1 MVSKSSFTSK
11 LTRDP
16 RQRAEIYS
24 REGRT
29 QKAAEM
35 YARAGDFRQAARLA
49 IEAGDE
55 RLAVDCSLK
64 AAFGVTADGQA
75 ARPSPIDQA
84 PPGGRANQPAPP
96 PSSQPPSLPPQP
108 SQQVRRSQELEQPA
122 PAGQALHPLQ
132 AAELLEAHGHYDEAI
147 GLFELARAYRRAA
160 ASALSRGQSAR
171 AARLFERGRA
181 FYDAAVEYEN
191 AELLDDALRV
201 LELEAKRLAKDDRV
215 RLDPKE
221 AAATQEQL
229 ARVGLRRVEVLR
241 KLGKETEA
249 SALLRELR
257 PTAQTVRLLEES
269 GKYREAIEA
278 ALQMGDAET
287 AVRLLQRAPDI
298 DRQLAAQIHLRSGHA
313 VEAGNLFAAL
323 GLTREAAEAYESGGD
338 WAKAGS
344 RWETAQEHERAA
356 EAYQRA
362 RRPRDAARCYAA
374 LGKPQLAAA
383 AYSRAGDHAAA
394 AAQYLKNRQRVAAA
408 AELVAAGDRAE
419 ATKVLMQVADNSPE
433 REPATL
439 QLVPLLLEQ
448 GQAEEALRRL
458 RQLPQLRPSALTA
471 TADRALPAR
480 ERLYWMGRVYEQ
492 LGKFDQAET
501 CYRELADPAIEY
513 LDALARLVALRER
526 LRPAAGSPPDAGMT
540 PPPFT
545 VSSTLAAA
553 GQLANQPPPPQAY
566 PSQGAHGTQGAQ
578 QRPPHAPQRTQEAA
592 ASSTTPAG
600 SAPAGSAHVTS
611 SPPPPL
617 AAAATGFPA
626 GGRPATDQLA
636 TRATT
641 AYPSS
646 AIAGAAAGEQR
657 GSGSVALTPQPQ
669 GGAPEPSPA
678 TSGKRQLGTLNVGQ
692 VLAGR
697 FQILAEIGQGGMGRV
712 YKARDFELGDLVA
725 IKILSSAPDDGS
737 VDAERLLREVQIC
750 RKITHPNVVRV
761 FDLGR
766 HEGAIFIIMELLEGQ
781 VLVDLIDPDRRPP
794 IARVKTILSEI
805 ASGLQEA
812 HALGVVHRDLKPENV
827 ILTATRLKILDFGI
841 ARMTGFDKRLTKV
854 GFALGSP
861 LYMSPEQ
868 IQGITLDSRSDL
880 YSLGVLAFALL
891 AGREPFDGANSTAIA
906 IQHLQQ
912 PPADLRSVRPDLP
925 PGWNE
930 VVTKLLAKRP
940 DDRYQSSEEVIAALG
955 PLAVEPLDSLAPFE
969 PLDPLESFEPQE
981 PLK

>member
-16 RQRAEIYS
+16 RQRAELYS
-24 REGRT
+24 REGRP

-64 AAFGVTADGQA
+64 AAFGVTAEGQA
-75 ARPSPIDQA
+75 ALPQQLPQTPETPETPETIKSRPAAQSP
-84 PPGGRANQPAPP
+84 PA
-96 PSSQPPSLPPQP
+96 L
-108 SQQVRRSQELEQPA
+108 
-122 PAGQALHPLQ
+122 QALPALA
-132 AAELLEAHGHYDEAI
+132 AAELLEAHGRHDEAI
-147 GLFELARAYRRAA
+147 GLFELAHAHRRAA
-160 ASALSRGQSAR
+160 ASALALGQSAR

-201 LELEAKRLAKDDRV
+201 LELEAKRLGKDGRGRV
-215 RLDPKE
+215 DPPAATAASAATAAT
-221 AAATQEQL
+221 AAAQEQL

-241 KLGKETEA
+241 KLGKEAEA

-257 PTAQTVRLLEES
+257 PTTRTVRLLEES

-287 AVRLLQRAPDI
+287 AVRLLHRAPDI
-298 DRQLAAQIHLRSGHA
+298 DRQLAAQIYLRTGHA
-313 VEAGNLFAAL
+313 IEAGNLFAAL
-323 GLTREAAEAYESGGD
+323 GMTREAAEAYESGGD

-356 EAYQRA
+356 EAYLRA

-374 LGKPQLAAA
+374 LGKSQLAAA

-408 AELVAAGDRAE
+408 AELAAAGDKAE
-419 ATKVLMQVADNSPE
+419 AAKVLMQVADNSPE
-433 REPATL
+433 REAATL

-448 GQAEEALRRL
+448 GQAEEAQRRL
-458 RQLPQLRPSALTA
+458 RQLPPVRPSALTA

-480 ERLYWMGRVYEQ
+480 ERLYWLGRAYEQ
-492 LGKFDQAET
+492 LGKLDQAET
-501 CYRELADPAIEY
+501 CFRELAAPGVEH
-513 LDALARLVALRER
+513 LDAMARLVALRER
-526 LRPAAGSPPDAGMT
+526 LRPAAAGPPGPGSPPWSPGIT
-540 PPPFT
+540 PPPYT

-553 GQLANQPPPPQAY
+553 GQLANQARQPQQTPQAQA
-566 PSQGAHGTQGAQ
+566 PFGLQEPTAASGAGGTAHSTPGAT
-578 QRPPHAPQRTQEAA
+578 PGMAPAA
-592 ASSTTPAG
+592 AG
-600 SAPAGSAHVTS
+600 
-611 SPPPPL
+611 
-617 AAAATGFPA
+617 AAAAER
-626 GGRPATDQLA
+626 GRPATDELA
-636 TRATT
+636 THATT
-641 AYPSS
+641 AYPST
-646 AIAGAAAGEQR
+646 AAAAAAAR
-657 GSGSVALTPQPQ
+657 AARWTPGSAATPSPPA
-669 GGAPEPSPA
+669 GGWPEPPPA
-678 TSGKRQLGTLNVGQ
+678 TAGHRPIGTLAVGQ
-692 VLAGR
+692 VLASR
-697 FQILAEIGQGGMGRV
+697 FQILAELGQGGMGRV
-712 YKARDFELGDLVA
+712 YKARDFELGDMVA

-781 VLVDLIDPDRRPP
+781 VLVDLIDPARRPP
-794 IARVKTILSEI
+794 IARVKTILIEI

-841 ARMTGFDKRLTKV
+841 ARMTGFDKRLTQV

-868 IQGITLDSRSDL
+868 IQGITLDNRSDL

-891 AGREPFDGANSTAIA
+891 VGREPFDGANSTAIA

-912 PPADLRSVRPDLP
+912 PPPDLQSLRPDLP
-925 PGWNE
+925 AGWGE

-940 DDRYQSSEEVIAALG
+940 DDRYQTGEEVIAALT
-955 PLAVEPLDSLAPFE
+955 PLPVEPIAFPAPGEPLE
-969 PLDPLESFEPQE
+969 PLDPDFSFD
-981 PLK
+981 PLTPSAPRDPWK

>member
-11 LTRDP
+11 LIRDP
-16 RQRAEIYS
+16 RQRAELYS
-24 REGRT
+24 REGRP

-64 AAFGVTADGQA
+64 AAFGVSAEGQA
-75 ARPSPIDQA
+75 ALPQQLPQT
-84 PPGGRANQPAPP
+84 PETP
-96 PSSQPPSLPPQP
+96 QPPQTSQTPQIIPPQP
-108 SQQVRRSQELEQPA
+108 
-122 PAGQALHPLQ
+122 AGPDPQALRALP
-132 AAELLEAHGHYDEAI
+132 AAELLEGHGHHDEAI
-147 GLFELARAYRRAA
+147 GLFELAHSYRRAA
-160 ASALSRGQSAR
+160 ASALALGQSAR

-201 LELEAKRLAKDDRV
+201 LELEAKRLGKDGRG
-215 RLDPKE
+215 RADPHTAAA
-221 AAATQEQL
+221 AAATTQEQQL

-241 KLGKETEA
+241 KLGKEAEA

-257 PTAQTVRLLEES
+257 PTTQTVRLLEES

-278 ALQMGDAET
+278 ALQMGDAEA
-287 AVRLLQRAPDI
+287 AVRLLHRAPDI
-298 DRQLAAQIHLRSGHA
+298 DRQLAAQIYLRSGHA
-313 VEAGNLFAAL
+313 IEAGNLFAAL
-323 GLTREAAEAYESGGD
+323 GMTREAAEAYESGGD

-356 EAYQRA
+356 EAYLRA

-408 AELVAAGDRAE
+408 VELVAAGDKAE
-419 ATKVLMQVADNSPE
+419 AAKVLMQVADNSPE
-433 REPATL
+433 REAATL

-448 GQAEEALRRL
+448 GQAEEAQRRL
-458 RQLPQLRPSALTA
+458 RQLPAVRPSALTA

-480 ERLYWMGRVYEQ
+480 ERIYWFGRVYEQ
-492 LGKFDQAET
+492 LGKLDQAET
-501 CYRELADPAIEY
+501 CFRELAAPGVDH
-513 LDALARLVALRER
+513 LDAMARLVALRER
-526 LRPAAGSPPDAGMT
+526 LRPAATAPHGSGSSGSPGISGSPGAGST
-540 PPPFT
+540 PQPYT

-553 GQLANQPPPPQAY
+553 GQHAYQARQPQQAPQA
-566 PSQGAHGTQGAQ
+566 Q
-578 QRPPHAPQRTQEAA
+578 QP
-592 ASSTTPAG
+592 TPATG
-600 SAPAGSAHVTS
+600 ATGAHVTPGM
-611 SPPPPL
+611 PP
-617 AAAATGFPA
+617 AATGAAA
-626 GGRPATDQLA
+626 GQGRPATDQLA
-636 TRATT
+636 THATT
-641 AYPSS
+641 AYPSP
-646 AIAGAAAGEQR
+646 AAARAARQTP
-657 GSGSVALTPQPQ
+657 GSAAALPLPP
-669 GGAPEPSPA
+669 GARPGPPPVTA
-678 TSGKRQLGTLNVGQ
+678 GHRPIGTLAVGQ

-697 FQILAEIGQGGMGRV
+697 FQILAELGQGGMGRV
-712 YKARDFELGDLVA
+712 YKARDFELGDMVA

-781 VLVDLIDPDRRPP
+781 VLVDLIDPARRPP
-794 IARVKTILSEI
+794 IPRVKSILAEI

-841 ARMTGFDKRLTKV
+841 ARMTGFDKRLTQV

-868 IQGITLDSRSDL
+868 IQGITLDNRSDL

-891 AGREPFDGANSTAIA
+891 IGHEPFDGANSTAIA

-912 PPADLRSVRPDLP
+912 PPPDLYSLRPDLP
-925 PGWNE
+925 AGWGE

-940 DDRYQSSEEVIAALG
+940 DDRYQSSEDVIAALM
-955 PLAVEPLDSLAPFE
+955 PLPVEPLAPSTSPASLEPLEPLEPFE
-969 PLDPLESFEPQE
+969 PDASFDPLARFELEE
-981 PLK
+981 P

>member
-16 RQRAEIYS
+16 RQRAELYS
-24 REGRT
+24 REGRP

-55 RLAVDCSLK
+55 RLAVECSLK
-64 AAFGVTADGQA
+64 AAFGAGTDGPSPGGATGNAGNAGGQQPVPAAPGRDPAVSRSLDDSAVSAPRGA
-75 ARPSPIDQA
+75 AR
-84 PPGGRANQPAPP
+84 
-96 PSSQPPSLPPQP
+96 SSQPDRPPQP
-108 SQQVRRSQELEQPA
+108 LRDSQSSPALSQV
-122 PAGQALHPLQ
+122 QALNAMQ
-132 AAELLEAHGHYDEAI
+132 AAELLAAHGHYDEAI
-147 GLFELARAYRRAA
+147 GLFELARAHRRAA
-160 ASALSRGQSAR
+160 AAALALGQSAR

-181 FYDAAVEYEN
+181 FYDAAVAYEN

-201 LELEAKRLAKDDRV
+201 LEIEAARLGKDDRG
-215 RLDPKE
+215 RLDRLEP
-221 AAATQEQL
+221 AVQEQL

-241 KLGKETEA
+241 KLGKESEA
-249 SALLRELR
+249 AALLREVR
-257 PTAQTVRLLEES
+257 PTSGTVRLLEES

-287 AVRLLQRAPDI
+287 AVRLLRRAPDI
-298 DRQLAAQIHLRSGHA
+298 DRQLAAQIYLRCGHA

-323 GLTREAAEAYESGGD
+323 GMTREAAEAYESGGD

-344 RWETAQEHERAA
+344 RWETAQELERAA

-374 LGKPQLAAA
+374 QGKSQLAAA

-394 AAQYLKNRQRVAAA
+394 AAQYLKGRQRVAAA
-408 AELVAAGDRAE
+408 AELVAAGDKSE
-419 ATKVLMQVADNSPE
+419 AAKVLMQVADNSPE

-439 QLVPLLLEQ
+439 QLVPLLLEE

-458 RQLPQLRPSALTA
+458 RQLPPVRPSSLTSS
-471 TADRALPAR
+471 ADRALPAR
-480 ERLYWMGRVYEQ
+480 ERLYWMGRAYEQ
-492 LGKFDQAET
+492 LGKLDQAEN
-501 CYRELADPAIEY
+501 CFRELADPAVEH
-513 LDALARLVALRER
+513 LDALARLVAVRER
-526 LRPAAGSPPDAGMT
+526 LRPGAAVPPAGSMSQPVYFPQSSLTSPGVAHPPHPPVGAQGPAAFTAGSP
-540 PPPFT
+540 
-545 VSSTLAAA
+545 VLS
-553 GQLANQPPPPQAY
+553 QPP
-566 PSQGAHGTQGAQ
+566 
-578 QRPPHAPQRTQEAA
+578 
-592 ASSTTPAG
+592 
-600 SAPAGSAHVTS
+600 APATGTPGTSATPGMAS
-611 SPPPPL
+611 
-617 AAAATGFPA
+617 
-626 GGRPATDQLA
+626 D
-636 TRATT
+636 
-641 AYPSS
+641 
-646 AIAGAAAGEQR
+646 GAAARSRTGELETHPTTAFPSAAR
-657 GSGSVALTPQPQ
+657 ATPRPPGTRTSRPGRASRELPGSAAGDAGRQP
-669 GGAPEPSPA
+669 GAAAPDSPA
-678 TSGKRQLGTLNVGQ
+678 VGHRPIGTLITGQ

-712 YKARDFELGDLVA
+712 YKAHDFELGEMVA
-725 IKILSSAPDDGS
+725 IKVLSGAPDDGS

-750 RKITHPNVVRV
+750 RRITHPNVVRV

-781 VLVDLIDPDRRPP
+781 VLVELIDPARRPP
-794 IARVKTILSEI
+794 ISRVKTILIEI

-841 ARMTGFDKRLTKV
+841 ARMTGFDKRLTQV

-868 IQGITLDSRSDL
+868 IQGVTLDSRSDL
-880 YSLGVLAFALL
+880 YSLGVLAFALI

-912 PPADLRSVRPDLP
+912 PPPDLRIVRPGLP
-925 PGWNE
+925 AGWNE
-930 VVTKLLAKRP
+930 VVSKLLAKRP
-940 DDRYQSSEEVIAALG
+940 QDRCQTSQEVIDALTPLSVDPFG
-955 PLAVEPLDSLAPFE
+955 PLEPPPAAPLAPFE
-969 PLDPLESFEPQE
+969 PFE
-981 PLK
+981 

>member
-11 LTRDP
+11 LIRDP
-16 RQRAEIYS
+16 RQRAELYS
-24 REGRT
+24 REGRP

-64 AAFGVTADGQA
+64 AAFGVTAEGQA
-75 ARPSPIDQA
+75 ALPQQLPQNPEIV
-84 PPGGRANQPAPP
+84 QP
-96 PSSQPPSLPPQP
+96 
-108 SQQVRRSQELEQPA
+108 R
-122 PAGQALHPLQ
+122 PAGLQDPPALQALPALP
-132 AAELLEAHGHYDEAI
+132 AAELLEAHGHHDEAI
-147 GLFELARAYRRAA
+147 GLFELAHAYRRAA
-160 ASALSRGQSAR
+160 ASALALGQAAR

-201 LELEAKRLAKDDRV
+201 LELEAKRLGKDGRGRV
-215 RLDPKE
+215 DPH
-221 AAATQEQL
+221 AATTAATAATAATHEQQL

-241 KLGKETEA
+241 KLGKEAEA

-257 PTAQTVRLLEES
+257 PTTQTVRLLEES

-278 ALQMGDAET
+278 ALQMGDAEA
-287 AVRLLQRAPDI
+287 AVRLLHRAPDI
-298 DRQLAAQIHLRSGHA
+298 DRQLAAQIYLRSGHA
-313 VEAGNLFAAL
+313 IEAGNLFAAL

-356 EAYQRA
+356 EAYLRA
-362 RRPRDAARCYAA
+362 RRPRDAARCYAVV
-374 LGKPQLAAA
+374 GKPQLAAA
-383 AYSRAGDHAAA
+383 AYSKAGDHAAA

-408 AELVAAGDRAE
+408 AELAAAGDKTE
-419 ATKVLMQVADNSPE
+419 AAKVLMQVADNSPE
-433 REPATL
+433 REAATL

-448 GQAEEALRRL
+448 GQAEEAQRRL
-458 RQLPQLRPSALTA
+458 RQLPPVRPSALTA

-480 ERLYWMGRVYEQ
+480 ERLYWLGRAYEQ
-492 LGKFDQAET
+492 LGKLDQAET
-501 CYRELADPAIEY
+501 CFRELAAPGVEH
-513 LDALARLVALRER
+513 LDAMARLVALRER
-526 LRPAAGSPPDAGMT
+526 LRPAAAAPPAPGSPGSPGIT
-540 PPPFT
+540 PPPYT

-553 GQLANQPPPPQAY
+553 GQLAYQARQPQQAPQAQA
-566 PSQGAHGTQGAQ
+566 PHGLQEPTAASGAGGAHSTSGT
-578 QRPPHAPQRTQEAA
+578 APGTAPAA
-592 ASSTTPAG
+592 AG
-600 SAPAGSAHVTS
+600 R
-611 SPPPPL
+611 
-617 AAAATGFPA
+617 
-626 GGRPATDQLA
+626 GRPATDELA
-636 TRATT
+636 THATT
-641 AYPSS
+641 AYPST
-646 AIAGAAAGEQR
+646 AAAAAR
-657 GSGSVALTPQPQ
+657 AARWTPGSAAAPPLPP
-669 GGAPEPSPA
+669 GGRPEPPPA
-678 TSGKRQLGTLNVGQ
+678 TAGHRPIGTLAVGQ

-697 FQILAEIGQGGMGRV
+697 FQILAELGQGGMGRV
-712 YKARDFELGDLVA
+712 YKARDFELGDMVA

-781 VLVDLIDPDRRPP
+781 VLVELIDPARRPP
-794 IARVKTILSEI
+794 IARVKTILIEI

-841 ARMTGFDKRLTKV
+841 ARMTGFDKRLTQV

-868 IQGITLDSRSDL
+868 IQGITLDNRSDL

-891 AGREPFDGANSTAIA
+891 VGREPFDGANSTAIA

-912 PPADLRSVRPDLP
+912 PPPDLRSLRPDLP
-925 PGWNE
+925 AGWGE

-940 DDRYQSSEEVIAALG
+940 DDRYQTSEEVIAALN
-955 PLAVEPLDSLAPFE
+955 PLPVEPLAFPAPVEPLEPLE
-969 PLDPLESFEPQE
+969 PLDPDVSFDPLTPSEPQDPWE
-981 PLK
+981 

>member
-11 LTRDP
+11 LIRDP
-16 RQRAEIYS
+16 RQRAELYS
-24 REGRT
+24 REGRP

-64 AAFGVTADGQA
+64 AAFGVTAEGQA
-75 ARPSPIDQA
+75 AQPTPS
-84 PPGGRANQPAPP
+84 GRASTASRPP
-96 PSSQPPSLPPQP
+96 RLEP
-108 SQQVRRSQELEQPA
+108 EQPA
-122 PAGQALHPLQ
+122 AHQDLQSLHALA
-132 AAELLEAHGHYDEAI
+132 AAELLEANGYHDEAI

-160 ASALSRGQSAR
+160 ASALALGQSAR

-201 LELEAKRLAKDDRV
+201 LELEAKRLGKDNRG
-215 RLDPKE
+215 RADPRDPT
-221 AAATQEQL
+221 AAAAREQL
-229 ARVGLRRVEVLR
+229 ARVDLRRVEVLR
-241 KLGKETEA
+241 KLGKEAEA
-249 SALLRELR
+249 SSLLRELR

-287 AVRLLQRAPDI
+287 AVRLLHRAPDI
-298 DRQLAAQIHLRSGHA
+298 DRQLAAQIYLRSGHA
-313 VEAGNLFAAL
+313 VEAGNLFALL
-323 GLTREAAEAYESGGD
+323 GMTREAAEAYESGGD

-374 LGKPQLAAA
+374 LGRPQLAAA

-408 AELVAAGDRAE
+408 AELVAAGDKAE
-419 ATKVLMQVADNSPE
+419 AAKVLLQVADNSPE
-433 REPATL
+433 REAATL
-439 QLVPLLLEQ
+439 LLVPLLLEQ
-448 GQAEEALRRL
+448 GQADEAERRLRRL
-458 RQLPQLRPSALTA
+458 PPVRPSALTA
-471 TADRALPAR
+471 AADRALPAR
-480 ERLYWMGRVYEQ
+480 ERFYWLGRTYEQ
-492 LGKFDQAET
+492 LGKLEQAET
-501 CYRELADPAIEY
+501 CLRELADPAVEH
-513 LDALARLVALRER
+513 LDAVARLVALRER
-526 LRPAAGSPPDAGMT
+526 LRPAGAVPPGSE
-540 PPPFT
+540 
-545 VSSTLAAA
+545 
-553 GQLANQPPPPQAY
+553 
-566 PSQGAHGTQGAQ
+566 
-578 QRPPHAPQRTQEAA
+578 RAPQGFQGPTSAYGPTGTRP
-592 ASSTTPAG
+592 TPG
-600 SAPAGSAHVTS
+600 
-611 SPPPPL
+611 PL
-617 AAAATGFPA
+617 AAGAATGAA
-626 GGRPATDQLA
+626 GGRPATDELA
-636 TRATT
+636 THATT
-641 AYPSS
+641 AYPSAAAAAATAAAAAAARAAQPTPVS
-646 AIAGAAAGEQR
+646 GAPSLQPPGRGPETPPGAAGHR
-657 GSGSVALTPQPQ
+657 PV
-669 GGAPEPSPA
+669 
-678 TSGKRQLGTLNVGQ
+678 GTLVVGQ

-697 FQILAEIGQGGMGRV
+697 FQILSELGQGGMGRV

-725 IKILSSAPDDGS
+725 IKMLVSAPDDGS
-737 VDAERLLREVQIC
+737 VDAERLVREVQIC

-781 VLVDLIDPDRRPP
+781 VLVDLIDPARLPP
-794 IARVKTILSEI
+794 IARVKTILVEI

-841 ARMTGFDKRLTKV
+841 ARMTGFDKRLTQV

-868 IQGITLDSRSDL
+868 IQGVTLDSRSDL

-912 PPADLRSVRPDLP
+912 PPPDLHSLRPDLP
-925 PGWNE
+925 AGWSE
-930 VVTKLLAKRP
+930 VVTKLLAKHP
-940 DDRYQSSEEVIAALG
+940 EDRYQTSAEVIAALT
-955 PLAVEPLDSLAPFE
+955 PLPVEPLTPASPPPAA
-969 PLDPLESFEPQE
+969 
-981 PLK
+981 

>member
-11 LTRDP
+11 LIRDP
-16 RQRAEIYS
+16 RQRAELYS
-24 REGRT
+24 REGRP

-64 AAFGVTADGQA
+64 AAFGVTAEGQA
-75 ARPSPIDQA
+75 A
-84 PPGGRANQPAPP
+84 
-96 PSSQPPSLPPQP
+96 QPPQLPQTPEIVQPQ
-108 SQQVRRSQELEQPA
+108 A
-122 PAGQALHPLQ
+122 AGQGLQALQALP

-147 GLFELARAYRRAA
+147 GLFELAHAYRRAA
-160 ASALSRGQSAR
+160 ASALALGQSAR

-181 FYDAAVEYEN
+181 FFDAAVEYEN

-201 LELEAKRLAKDDRV
+201 LELEAKRLGKDGRGRV
-215 RLDPKE
+215 DPH
-221 AAATQEQL
+221 AAATAATAANQEQL

-241 KLGKETEA
+241 KLGKEAEA

-257 PTAQTVRLLEES
+257 PTTQTVRLLEES

-287 AVRLLQRAPDI
+287 AVRLLHRAPDI
-298 DRQLAAQIHLRSGHA
+298 DRQLAAQIYLRSGHA
-313 VEAGNLFAAL
+313 IEAGNLFAAL
-323 GLTREAAEAYESGGD
+323 GMTREAAEAYESGGD

-356 EAYQRA
+356 EAYLRA

-408 AELVAAGDRAE
+408 AELVAAGDKAE

-433 REPATL
+433 REAATL

-448 GQAEEALRRL
+448 GQAEEAQRRL
-458 RQLPQLRPSALTA
+458 RQLPPLRPSALTA

-480 ERLYWMGRVYEQ
+480 ERLYWLGRAYEQ
-492 LGKFDQAET
+492 LGKLDQAET
-501 CYRELADPAIEY
+501 CFRELAVPAVEH
-513 LDALARLVALRER
+513 LDAMARLVALRER
-526 LRPAAGSPPDAGMT
+526 LRPGAAAPPGSGSPGSPGSPGST
-540 PPPFT
+540 PPPYT

-553 GQLANQPPPPQAY
+553 GQLAYQARQPQQAQSQRAPQAQA
-566 PSQGAHGTQGAQ
+566 PHELQEPTAAFGARGALST
-578 QRPPHAPQRTQEAA
+578 PG
-592 ASSTTPAG
+592 TTPGTAPTAAG
-600 SAPAGSAHVTS
+600 R
-611 SPPPPL
+611 
-617 AAAATGFPA
+617 
-626 GGRPATDQLA
+626 GRPATDELV
-636 TRATT
+636 THATT
-641 AYPSS
+641 AYPST
-646 AIAGAAAGEQR
+646 AAAAR
-657 GSGSVALTPQPQ
+657 AARRTPGSAAASPLPA
-669 GGAPEPSPA
+669 GGTPEPPPA
-678 TSGKRQLGTLNVGQ
+678 TAGHRPIGTLAVGQ

-697 FQILAEIGQGGMGRV
+697 FQILAELGQGGMGRV

-781 VLVDLIDPDRRPP
+781 VLVDLIDPARRPP
-794 IARVKTILSEI
+794 IARVKTILIEI

-841 ARMTGFDKRLTKV
+841 ARMTGFDKRLTQV

-868 IQGITLDSRSDL
+868 IQGITLDNRSDL

-891 AGREPFDGANSTAIA
+891 VGREPFDGANSTAIA

-912 PPADLRSVRPDLP
+912 PPPDLHSLRPDLP
-925 PGWNE
+925 AGWGE

-940 DDRYQSSEEVIAALG
+940 DDRFQTSEEVIAALT
-955 PLAVEPLDSLAPFE
+955 PLPVEPLDAPASLELLEPLEPLEPFEPDASFDSLAPFE
-969 PLDPLESFEPQE
+969 PEEPGG
-981 PLK
+981 

>member
-16 RQRAEIYS
+16 RQRAELYS

-55 RLAVDCSLK
+55 RLAVECSLK
-64 AAFGVTADGQA
+64 AAFGATAD
-75 ARPSPIDQA
+75 RSS
-84 PPGGRANQPAPP
+84 PGGAGGGPGSLPAGAATSGRDPAASRPP
-96 PSSQPPSLPPQP
+96 LGAGDSAPGGASQSSPAGRPPQP
-108 SQQVRRSQELEQPA
+108 LSDSQPQ
-122 PAGQALHPLQ
+122 QALSQLQTLKPLQ

-147 GLFELARAYRRAA
+147 GLYELARAHRRAA
-160 ASALSRGQSAR
+160 TAALALGQSAR

-181 FYDAAVEYEN
+181 FYEAAVEYEN

-201 LELEAKRLAKDDRV
+201 LEIEAKRLDKDERTRFDRQEPAV
-215 RLDPKE
+215 R
-221 AAATQEQL
+221 EQL
-229 ARVGLRRVEVLR
+229 SRVGLRRVEVLR

-249 SALLRELR
+249 AALLREVR
-257 PTAQTVRLLEES
+257 PTVQTVRLLEES

-287 AVRLLQRAPDI
+287 AVRLLHRAPDI
-298 DRQLAAQIHLRSGHA
+298 DRQLAAQIYLRSGHA

-323 GLTREAAEAYESGGD
+323 GMTREAAEAYESGGD

-374 LGKPQLAAA
+374 LGKSQLAAA

-394 AAQYLKNRQRVAAA
+394 AAQYLKGRQRVAAA
-408 AELVAAGDRAE
+408 AELVAAGDKSE
-419 ATKVLMQVADNSPE
+419 AAKVLMQVADNSPE
-433 REPATL
+433 RETATL
-439 QLVPLLLEQ
+439 QLVPLLLEE

-458 RQLPQLRPSALTA
+458 RQLPPVRPSSLASA
-471 TADRALPAR
+471 ADRALPAR
-480 ERLYWMGRVYEQ
+480 ERLYWMGRAYEQ
-492 LGKFDQAET
+492 LGKLDQAEN
-501 CYRELADPAIEY
+501 CFRELADPAVEH
-513 LDALARLVALRER
+513 LDALARLVAVRER
-526 LRPAAGSPPDAGMT
+526 LRPGAAVPPATSMTPPAYPLQSPLTAPQAAAHQAHQIFAAQGPAAFTAGSPILP
-540 PPPFT
+540 
-545 VSSTLAAA
+545 
-553 GQLANQPPPPQAY
+553 QPPAPEMPETPATSASTRAEGAARRPGTDELATHATTAF
-566 PSQGAHGTQGAQ
+566 PSAARPTPRPSGTRSSRARRGS
-578 QRPPHAPQRTQEAA
+578 PEAA
-592 ASSTTPAG
+592 MESAG
-600 SAPAGSAHVTS
+600 SAEGP
-611 SPPPPL
+611 
-617 AAAATGFPA
+617 
-626 GGRPATDQLA
+626 RPAA
-636 TRATT
+636 
-641 AYPSS
+641 
-646 AIAGAAAGEQR
+646 
-657 GSGSVALTPQPQ
+657 
-669 GGAPEPSPA
+669 GAPESPA
-678 TSGKRQLGTLNVGQ
+678 ASNRPIGTLSIGQ

-712 YKARDFELGDLVA
+712 YKARDFELGEMVA

-781 VLVDLIDPDRRPP
+781 VLVDLIDPARLPP
-794 IARVKTILSEI
+794 IARVKTILMEI

-841 ARMTGFDKRLTKV
+841 ARMTGFDKRLTQV

-868 IQGITLDSRSDL
+868 IQGVTLDSRSDL
-880 YSLGVLAFALL
+880 YSLGVLAFALI
-891 AGREPFDGANSTAIA
+891 AGREPFDGTNSTAIA

-912 PPADLRSVRPDLP
+912 PPPDLRSVRPGLP
-925 PGWNE
+925 ADWNE

-940 DDRYQSSEEVIAALG
+940 EDRFQTSQEVIDALAPLPVDPLEQAA
-955 PLAVEPLDSLAPFE
+955 PLAPLVEPLAPF
-969 PLDPLESFEPQE
+969 DPSD
-981 PLK
+981 

>member
-24 REGRT
+24 REGRP

-75 ARPSPIDQA
+75 ARPSPIA
-84 PPGGRANQPAPP
+84 PAPP
-96 PSSQPPSLPPQP
+96 LQSM
-108 SQQVRRSQELEQPA
+108 
-122 PAGQALHPLQ
+122 Q

-160 ASALSRGQSAR
+160 ACALSRGQSAR

-201 LELEAKRLAKDDRV
+201 LELEAKRLGKDERV
-215 RLDPKE
+215 RLDPQE
-221 AAATQEQL
+221 AASTQEQL

-257 PTAQTVRLLEES
+257 PTVQTVRLLEES

-287 AVRLLQRAPDI
+287 AVRLLHRAPDI

-374 LGKPQLAAA
+374 LGKSQLAAA

-458 RQLPQLRPSALTA
+458 RQLPQVRPSSLTA

-501 CYRELADPAIEY
+501 CYRELADPAVEY

-526 LRPAAGSPPDAGMT
+526 LRPAAAAPADAGMT
-540 PPPFT
+540 PPPYT

-553 GQLANQPPPPQAY
+553 AQLTQQPHLSPQAAASTATGGSARVTPGPPPP
-566 PSQGAHGTQGAQ
+566 
-578 QRPPHAPQRTQEAA
+578 PPAA
-592 ASSTTPAG
+592 AGSPAARRPTT
-600 SAPAGSAHVTS
+600 
-611 SPPPPL
+611 
-617 AAAATGFPA
+617 
-626 GGRPATDQLA
+626 DELA
-636 TRATT
+636 THATT

-646 AIAGAAAGEQR
+646 AAAAAAAAAAEQWPP
-657 GSGSVALTPQPQ
+657 GSVALPPQSQ
-669 GGAPEPSPA
+669 RGGPEPPPA
-678 TSGKRQLGTLNVGQ
+678 GSKRPLGTLNVGQ

-697 FQILAEIGQGGMGRV
+697 FQILAELGQGGMGRV

-841 ARMTGFDKRLTKV
+841 ARMTGFDKRLTQV

-912 PPADLRSVRPDLP
+912 PPPDLRSVRPDLP

-940 DDRYQSSEEVIAALG
+940 EDRYQSSEEVIAALG
-955 PLAVEPLDSLAPFE
+955 PLSVEPLDSLAPLD

-981 PLK
+981 PFE

>member
-11 LTRDP
+11 LIRDP
-16 RQRAEIYS
+16 RQRAELYS
-24 REGRT
+24 REGRP

-64 AAFGVTADGQA
+64 AAFGVTAEGQA
-75 ARPSPIDQA
+75 ALPQQLPQT
-84 PPGGRANQPAPP
+84 PQTPGTPEIPQTP
-96 PSSQPPSLPPQP
+96 QTIPPQP
-108 SQQVRRSQELEQPA
+108 
-122 PAGQALHPLQ
+122 AGPDPQALRSLP
-132 AAELLEAHGHYDEAI
+132 AAELLEAHGHHDEAI
-147 GLFELARAYRRAA
+147 GLFELAHSYRRAA
-160 ASALSRGQSAR
+160 ASALALGQSAR

-201 LELEAKRLAKDDRV
+201 LELEAKRLGKDGRGRAD
-215 RLDPKE
+215 LHPT
-221 AAATQEQL
+221 AAMAATTQEQQL

-241 KLGKETEA
+241 KLGREAEA

-257 PTAQTVRLLEES
+257 PTAQTVRLLGES

-287 AVRLLQRAPDI
+287 AVRLLHRAPDI
-298 DRQLAAQIHLRSGHA
+298 DRQLAAQIYLRSGHA

-323 GLTREAAEAYESGGD
+323 GMTREAAEAYESGGD

-356 EAYQRA
+356 EAYLRA

-408 AELVAAGDRAE
+408 AELVAAGEKAE
-419 ATKVLMQVADNSPE
+419 AAKVLMQVADNSPE
-433 REPATL
+433 REAATL

-448 GQAEEALRRL
+448 GQAEEAQRRL
-458 RQLPQLRPSALTA
+458 RQLPAVRPSALTA
-471 TADRALPAR
+471 TADRAVPAR
-480 ERLYWMGRVYEQ
+480 ERLYWLGRTYEQ
-492 LGKFDQAET
+492 LGKLDQAET
-501 CYRELADPAIEY
+501 CFRELTGPGVDH
-513 LDALARLVALRER
+513 LDAMARLVAVRER
-526 LRPAAGSPPDAGMT
+526 LRPAAAAPPGSGIPGISGSPGSPGGGGT
-540 PPPFT
+540 PQPYNL
-545 VSSTLAAA
+545 SSTLAAA
-553 GQLANQPPPPQAY
+553 GQHAYQARQPQPAPQAQEQ
-566 PSQGAHGTQGAQ
+566 PTAAFRATSAQ
-578 QRPPHAPQRTQEAA
+578 STPGMPP
-592 ASSTTPAG
+592 
-600 SAPAGSAHVTS
+600 
-611 SPPPPL
+611 
-617 AAAATGFPA
+617 AAAAAA
-626 GGRPATDQLA
+626 GAAGRGRPATDELA
-636 TRATT
+636 THATT
-641 AYPSS
+641 AYPSP
-646 AIAGAAAGEQR
+646 AAAARAVPQTP
-657 GSGSVALTPQPQ
+657 GSAAAPPVPQ
-669 GGAPEPSPA
+669 GGRPEAPPVTAGHRP
-678 TSGKRQLGTLNVGQ
+678 LGTLAVGQ
-692 VLAGR
+692 VLASR
-697 FQILAEIGQGGMGRV
+697 FQILAELGQGGMGRV
-712 YKARDFELGDLVA
+712 YKALDFELGDLVA

-781 VLVDLIDPDRRPP
+781 VLVDLIDPARRPP
-794 IARVKTILSEI
+794 IARVKTILAEI

-841 ARMTGFDKRLTKV
+841 ARMTGFDKRLTQV

-868 IQGITLDSRSDL
+868 IQGITLDNRSDL

-891 AGREPFDGANSTAIA
+891 VGHEPFDGANSTAIA

-912 PPADLRSVRPDLP
+912 PPPDLYSLRPDLP
-925 PGWNE
+925 AGWGE

-940 DDRYQSSEEVIAALG
+940 DDRYQSSEEVIAALT
-955 PLAVEPLDSLAPFE
+955 PLSVEPLAPGAS
-969 PLDPLESFEPQE
+969 PASLDPLEPLEPLEPDASFDPLARFEPEE
-981 PLK
+981 PPG

>member
-11 LTRDP
+11 LIRDP
-16 RQRAEIYS
+16 RQRAELYS

-64 AAFGVTADGQA
+64 AAFGVTAEGQA
-75 ARPSPIDQA
+75 AQPTPSRRAATGSRPPQLEPE
-84 PPGGRANQPAPP
+84 PPGGHQDLH
-96 PSSQPPSLPPQP
+96 SLH
-108 SQQVRRSQELEQPA
+108 A
-122 PAGQALHPLQ
+122 FA
-132 AAELLEAHGHYDEAI
+132 AAELLEANGYHDEAI
-147 GLFELARAYRRAA
+147 GLFGLAHAYRRAA
-160 ASALSRGQSAR
+160 ASALALGQSAR

-181 FYDAAVEYEN
+181 LYDAAVEYEN

-201 LELEAKRLAKDDRV
+201 LELEAKRLGKDNRGRADLR
-215 RLDPKE
+215 DPT
-221 AAATQEQL
+221 AAAAREQL

-269 GKYREAIEA
+269 GKFREAIEA

-287 AVRLLQRAPDI
+287 AVRLLHRAPDI
-298 DRQLAAQIHLRSGHA
+298 DRQLAAQIYLRSGHA
-313 VEAGNLFAAL
+313 VEAGNLFALL
-323 GLTREAAEAYESGGD
+323 GMTREAAEAYESGGD

-374 LGKPQLAAA
+374 LGKPQLAAT

-408 AELVAAGDRAE
+408 AELVAAGDKAE
-419 ATKVLMQVADNSPE
+419 AAKVLLQVADNSPE
-433 REPATL
+433 REAATL

-448 GQAEEALRRL
+448 GQAAEAERRL
-458 RQLPQLRPSALTA
+458 RQLPPVRPSALTA
-471 TADRALPAR
+471 AADRALPAR
-480 ERLYWMGRVYEQ
+480 ERFYWLGRTYEQ
-492 LGKFDQAET
+492 LGKLEQAET
-501 CYRELADPAIEY
+501 CFRELADPAVEH
-513 LDALARLVALRER
+513 LDAVARLVALRQR
-526 LRPAAGSPPDAGMT
+526 LRPAGAVPPGPEQAPQGFQGPTSAYGPIGARPT
-540 PPPFT
+540 PGPMAAAT
-545 VSSTLAAA
+545 AAAAAA
-553 GQLANQPPPPQAY
+553 G
-566 PSQGAHGTQGAQ
+566 
-578 QRPPHAPQRTQEAA
+578 
-592 ASSTTPAG
+592 
-600 SAPAGSAHVTS
+600 
-611 SPPPPL
+611 
-617 AAAATGFPA
+617 AATGAA
-626 GGRPATDQLA
+626 GGRPATDELA
-636 TRATT
+636 THATT
-641 AYPSS
+641 AYPST
-646 AIAGAAAGEQR
+646 AAVAAAAAAAAAAARAAQPTPV
-657 GSGSVALTPQPQ
+657 SGTPSLLTPGRGPETPP
-669 GGAPEPSPA
+669 GGAGHRPV
-678 TSGKRQLGTLNVGQ
+678 GTLVVGQ
-692 VLAGR
+692 VLASR
-697 FQILAEIGQGGMGRV
+697 FQILAELGQGGMGRV
-712 YKARDFELGDLVA
+712 YKALDFELGDLVA
-725 IKILSSAPDDGS
+725 IKMLVSAPDDGS
-737 VDAERLLREVQIC
+737 ADAERLVREVQIC

-781 VLVDLIDPDRRPP
+781 VLVDLIDPARLPP
-794 IARVKTILSEI
+794 IARVKTILVEI

-841 ARMTGFDKRLTKV
+841 ARMTGFDKRLTQV

-868 IQGITLDSRSDL
+868 IQGVTLDSRSDL

-912 PPADLRSVRPDLP
+912 PPPDLHSLRPDLP
-925 PGWNE
+925 AGWSE
-930 VVTKLLAKRP
+930 VVTKLLAKHP
-940 DDRYQSSEEVIAALG
+940 EDRYQTSAEVIAALT
-955 PLAVEPLDSLAPFE
+955 PLPVEPLTPTSPPPAA
-969 PLDPLESFEPQE
+969 
-981 PLK
+981 

>member
-11 LTRDP
+11 LIRDP
-16 RQRAEIYS
+16 RQRAELYS
-24 REGRT
+24 REGRP

-55 RLAVDCSLK
+55 RLAVDSSLK
-64 AAFGVTADGQA
+64 AAFGVTAEGQA
-75 ARPSPIDQA
+75 ALPQQLPQTPETPQTPQTIQ
-84 PPGGRANQPAPP
+84 PQPAAQDP
-96 PSSQPPSLPPQP
+96 
-108 SQQVRRSQELEQPA
+108 
-122 PAGQALHPLQ
+122 QALQALRVLP
-132 AAELLEAHGHYDEAI
+132 AAELLEAHGHHDEAI
-147 GLFELARAYRRAA
+147 GLFELAHAHRRAA
-160 ASALSRGQSAR
+160 ASALALGQSAR

-201 LELEAKRLAKDDRV
+201 LELEAKRLGKDGRGRV
-215 RLDPKE
+215 DPPHGGATAAAA
-221 AAATQEQL
+221 AAATQADQL

-257 PTAQTVRLLEES
+257 PTTQTVRLLEES

-278 ALQMGDAET
+278 ALQMGDAEA
-287 AVRLLQRAPDI
+287 AVRLLHRAPDI
-298 DRQLAAQIHLRSGHA
+298 DRQLAAQIYLRSGHA
-313 VEAGNLFAAL
+313 IEAGNLFAAL
-323 GLTREAAEAYESGGD
+323 GMTREAAEAYESGGD

-356 EAYQRA
+356 EAYLRA

-408 AELVAAGDRAE
+408 AELAAAGDKAE

-433 REPATL
+433 REAATL

-448 GQAEEALRRL
+448 GQAEEAQRRL
-458 RQLPQLRPSALTA
+458 RQLPPMRPSALTA

-480 ERLYWMGRVYEQ
+480 ERLYWLGRAYEQ
-492 LGKFDQAET
+492 LGKLDQAET
-501 CYRELADPAIEY
+501 CFRELAVPGVEH
-513 LDALARLVALRER
+513 LDAIARLVTLRER
-526 LRPAAGSPPDAGMT
+526 LRPAAAAPPGSGSPGSPGSPPWNPAST
-540 PPPFT
+540 PPPYT

-553 GQLANQPPPPQAY
+553 GQLGYQAHQPQQAPQAQA
-566 PSQGAHGTQGAQ
+566 PHGLQESAASGARGADSTSGT
-578 QRPPHAPQRTQEAA
+578 APGMAPAA
-592 ASSTTPAG
+592 AG
-600 SAPAGSAHVTS
+600 
-611 SPPPPL
+611 
-617 AAAATGFPA
+617 AAAAGR
-626 GGRPATDQLA
+626 GRPATDELA
-636 TRATT
+636 THATT
-641 AYPSS
+641 AYPSP
-646 AIAGAAAGEQR
+646 AAAAATAAARAARQTP
-657 GSGSVALTPQPQ
+657 GSAAASPLPQ
-669 GGAPEPSPA
+669 GGRPEPPPVTA
-678 TSGKRQLGTLNVGQ
+678 GHRPIGTLAVGQ

-697 FQILAEIGQGGMGRV
+697 FQILAELGQGGMGRV

-781 VLVDLIDPDRRPP
+781 VLVDLIDPALRPP
-794 IARVKTILSEI
+794 IARVKTILAEI

-841 ARMTGFDKRLTKV
+841 ARMTGFDKRLTQV

-868 IQGITLDSRSDL
+868 IQGITLDNRSDL

-891 AGREPFDGANSTAIA
+891 IGHEPFDGANSTAIA

-912 PPADLRSVRPDLP
+912 PPPDLYSLRPDLP
-925 PGWNE
+925 AGWGE

-940 DDRYQSSEEVIAALG
+940 DDRYQSSEEVIAALI
-955 PLAVEPLDSLAPFE
+955 PLPVEPLAFPAPTEPLEPLE
-969 PLDPLESFEPQE
+969 PLDPDVSFESLAPSEPQDPWE
-981 PLK
+981 

>member
-11 LTRDP
+11 LIRDP
-16 RQRAEIYS
+16 RQRAELYS
-24 REGRT
+24 REGRP

-35 YARAGDFRQAARLA
+35 YARAGDFRQASRLA

-64 AAFGVTADGQA
+64 AAFGVTAEGQA
-75 ARPSPIDQA
+75 ALPQHLPQTPEAPQTPQTVPPRPA
-84 PPGGRANQPAPP
+84 
-96 PSSQPPSLPPQP
+96 
-108 SQQVRRSQELEQPA
+108 
-122 PAGQALHPLQ
+122 AGQDPQALRALP
-132 AAELLEAHGHYDEAI
+132 AAELLEAHGHHDEAI
-147 GLFELARAYRRAA
+147 GLFELARSYRRAA
-160 ASALSRGQSAR
+160 ASALALGQSAR

-181 FYDAAVEYEN
+181 FYDAAVEYES
-191 AELLDDALRV
+191 AELLDDAVRV
-201 LELEAKRLAKDDRV
+201 LELEARRLGKDGRGQA
-215 RLDPKE
+215 DPHTT
-221 AAATQEQL
+221 AAAAVATQEQQL

-241 KLGKETEA
+241 KLGREAEA

-257 PTAQTVRLLEES
+257 PTTQTVRLLEES

-287 AVRLLQRAPDI
+287 AVRLLHRAPDI

-313 VEAGNLFAAL
+313 IEAGNLFAAL
-323 GLTREAAEAYESGGD
+323 GMTREAAEAYESGGD

-356 EAYQRA
+356 EAYLRA

-408 AELVAAGDRAE
+408 VELVAAGDKVE
-419 ATKVLMQVADNSPE
+419 AAKVLMQVADNSPE
-433 REPATL
+433 REAATL

-448 GQAEEALRRL
+448 GQAEEAQRRL
-458 RQLPQLRPSALTA
+458 RQLPAVRPSALTA
-471 TADRALPAR
+471 TADRAVPAR
-480 ERLYWMGRVYEQ
+480 ERLYWLGRAYEQ
-492 LGKFDQAET
+492 LDKLDQAET
-501 CYRELADPAIEY
+501 CFRELAAPGVDH
-513 LDALARLVALRER
+513 LDAMARLVSLRER
-526 LRPAAGSPPDAGMT
+526 LRPAAAAPHGSGSPGSPGSPGVSGIPGGGST
-540 PPPFT
+540 PQPYT

-553 GQLANQPPPPQAY
+553 GQHAYQAQQAQQAQAPYGPQQPTPAA
-566 PSQGAHGTQGAQ
+566 GAIGATGAQ
-578 QRPPHAPQRTQEAA
+578 PTAATTPGTPPAA
-592 ASSTTPAG
+592 AG
-600 SAPAGSAHVTS
+600 R
-611 SPPPPL
+611 
-617 AAAATGFPA
+617 
-626 GGRPATDQLA
+626 GRPATDELA
-636 TRATT
+636 THATT
-641 AYPSS
+641 AYPSP
-646 AIAGAAAGEQR
+646 AAAARAARQTP
-657 GSGSVALTPQPQ
+657 GSAPAPPLPQ
-669 GGAPEPSPA
+669 GPRPGSPPVA
-678 TSGKRQLGTLNVGQ
+678 AGHRPIGTLAVGQ

-697 FQILAEIGQGGMGRV
+697 FQILAELGQGGMGRV
-712 YKARDFELGDLVA
+712 YKARDFELGDMVA

-781 VLVDLIDPDRRPP
+781 VLVDLIDPARRPP
-794 IARVKTILSEI
+794 IARVKTILAEI

-841 ARMTGFDKRLTKV
+841 ARMTGFDKRLTQV

-868 IQGITLDSRSDL
+868 IQGITLDNRSDL

-891 AGREPFDGANSTAIA
+891 VGHEPFDGANSTAIA

-912 PPADLRSVRPDLP
+912 PPPDLYSLRPDLP
-925 PGWNE
+925 AGWGE

-940 DDRYQSSEEVIAALG
+940 DDRYQSSEEVITALT
-955 PLAVEPLDSLAPFE
+955 PLPVEPLAPRASPAF
-969 PLDPLESFEPQE
+969 LDPLEPLEPLEPFEPDASFDPLARFE
-981 PLK
+981 PEEP

>member
-16 RQRAEIYS
+16 RQRAENYS

-35 YARAGDFRQAARLA
+35 YARAGDHRQAARLA

-75 ARPSPIDQA
+75 ALPSPIAPAAPGGRTNQPAAPQA
-84 PPGGRANQPAPP
+84 PPSLQP
-96 PSSQPPSLPPQP
+96 LP
-108 SQQVRRSQELEQPA
+108 
-122 PAGQALHPLQ
+122 

-201 LELEAKRLAKDDRV
+201 LELEAKRLGKDDRV
-215 RLDPKE
+215 RLDPVE

-249 SALLRELR
+249 SAMLRELR
-257 PTAQTVRLLEES
+257 PTTQTVRLLEES

-287 AVRLLQRAPDI
+287 AVRLLHRAPDI

-313 VEAGNLFAAL
+313 IEAGNLFAAL
-323 GLTREAAEAYESGGD
+323 GMTREAAEAYESGGD

-374 LGKPQLAAA
+374 LGKTQLAAA

-439 QLVPLLLEQ
+439 QLVPLLLEL

-471 TADRALPAR
+471 AADRALPAR

-526 LRPAAGSPPDAGMT
+526 LRPAAAAAAVAPDAGMT
-540 PPPFT
+540 PPPYT
-545 VSSTLAAA
+545 LSSTLAAA
-553 GQLANQPPPPQAY
+553 GQAY
-566 PSQGAHGTQGAQ
+566 PSQETPGARPWTQ
-578 QRPPHAPQRTQEAA
+578 HAPRGHQAPAA
-592 ASSTTPAG
+592 AAATAG
-600 SAPAGSAHVTS
+600 SAPVTP
-611 SPPPPL
+611 SPAAAPAPPL
-617 AAAATGFPA
+617 AAAGAPA
-626 GGRPATDQLA
+626 ARRPATDELA
-636 TRATT
+636 THATT

-646 AIAGAAAGEQR
+646 AAAAAAAAAAEQR
-657 GSGSVALTPQPQ
+657 APGGVASMPQP
-669 GGAPEPSPA
+669 PPA
-678 TSGKRQLGTLNVGQ
+678 TAGGPQPPPATAGKRPLGTLNIGQ

-697 FQILAEIGQGGMGRV
+697 FQILAELGQGGMGRV

-781 VLVDLIDPDRRPP
+781 VLVELIDPDRRPP

-841 ARMTGFDKRLTKV
+841 ARMTGFDKRLTQV

-891 AGREPFDGANSTAIA
+891 AGREPFDGTNSTAIA

-912 PPADLRSVRPDLP
+912 PPPDLRSVRPDLP
-925 PGWNE
+925 AGWSE

-940 DDRYQSSEEVIAALG
+940 DDRYQSSAAVIAALG
-955 PLAVEPLDSLAPFE
+955 PLSVEPLGSLA
-969 PLDPLESFEPQE
+969 PLDPLTSFEPQE
-981 PLK
+981 PFD

>member
-11 LTRDP
+11 LIRDP
-16 RQRAEIYS
+16 RQRAELYS
-24 REGRT
+24 REGRP

-49 IEAGDE
+49 IEARDE

-64 AAFGVTADGQA
+64 AAFGVTAEGQTA
-75 ARPSPIDQA
+75 LPQQLPQTPETPQTI
-84 PPGGRANQPAPP
+84 QP
-96 PSSQPPSLPPQP
+96 Q
-108 SQQVRRSQELEQPA
+108 
-122 PAGQALHPLQ
+122 PAGQGPQALQALQPLA
-132 AAELLEAHGHYDEAI
+132 AAELLEAHGHHDEAI
-147 GLFELARAYRRAA
+147 GLFELAHSYRRAA
-160 ASALSRGQSAR
+160 ASALALGQSAR

-201 LELEAKRLAKDDRV
+201 LELEAKRLGKDGRG
-215 RLDPKE
+215 RADPHTTAAA
-221 AAATQEQL
+221 AAATQADQL

-241 KLGKETEA
+241 KLGKEAEA

-257 PTAQTVRLLEES
+257 PTTQTVRLLEES

-287 AVRLLQRAPDI
+287 AVRLLHRAPDI
-298 DRQLAAQIHLRSGHA
+298 DRQLAAQIYLRSGHA

-323 GLTREAAEAYESGGD
+323 GMTREAAEAYESGGD

-356 EAYQRA
+356 EAYLRA

-383 AYSRAGDHAAA
+383 SYSRAGDHAAA

-408 AELVAAGDRAE
+408 AELVAAGDKAE
-419 ATKVLMQVADNSPE
+419 AAKVLMQVADNSPE
-433 REPATL
+433 REAATL

-448 GQAEEALRRL
+448 GQAEEAQRRL
-458 RQLPQLRPSALTA
+458 RQLPPVRPSALTA
-471 TADRALPAR
+471 TADRAVPAR
-480 ERLYWMGRVYEQ
+480 ERLYWLGRAYEQ
-492 LGKFDQAET
+492 LGKLDQAET
-501 CYRELADPAIEY
+501 CFRELAAPGVEH
-513 LDALARLVALRER
+513 LDAIARLVALRER
-526 LRPAAGSPPDAGMT
+526 LRPAAAAPHGSGSSGSPGSPGMSPSPGSLGSPGSPVGST
-540 PPPFT
+540 PPPYS

-553 GQLANQPPPPQAY
+553 GQHAYQPQQA
-566 PSQGAHGTQGAQ
+566 PHGL
-578 QRPPHAPQRTQEAA
+578 QEPTA
-592 ASSTTPAG
+592 ASSTRGAHSTPG
-600 SAPAGSAHVTS
+600 TTPGM
-611 SPPPPL
+611 PP
-617 AAAATGFPA
+617 AAAGR
-626 GGRPATDQLA
+626 GRPATDELA
-636 TRATT
+636 THATT
-641 AYPSS
+641 AYPSPAAAARAARQTPGS
-646 AIAGAAAGEQR
+646 AGAP
-657 GSGSVALTPQPQ
+657 PQPQ
-669 GGAPEPSPA
+669 GGRPEPPPVTA
-678 TSGKRQLGTLNVGQ
+678 GHRPIGTLAVGQ
-692 VLAGR
+692 VLASR
-697 FQILAEIGQGGMGRV
+697 FQILAELGQGGMGRV
-712 YKARDFELGDLVA
+712 YKARDFELGDMVA

-781 VLVDLIDPDRRPP
+781 VLVDLIDPARRPP
-794 IARVKTILSEI
+794 IPRVKSILVEI

-841 ARMTGFDKRLTKV
+841 ARMTGFDKRLTQV

-868 IQGITLDSRSDL
+868 IQGITLDNRSDL

-891 AGREPFDGANSTAIA
+891 VGHEPFDGANSTAIA

-912 PPADLRSVRPDLP
+912 PPPDLYSLRPDLP
-925 PGWNE
+925 AGWGE

-940 DDRYQSSEEVIAALG
+940 DDRYQSSEEVIAALN
-955 PLAVEPLDSLAPFE
+955 PLPVEPLDAPASSASLEPLEPFEPDASFDPLAPFE
-969 PLDPLESFEPQE
+969 PEEP
-981 PLK
+981 